1 MKTKD
6 AITRAPASAV
16 ETPRPAASFRP
27 PGDPLEPLVERLR
40 SHPRIDAGA
49 FLVVNSEH
57 ARVEPKAV
65 WAVSPLI
72 NQAAIT
78 GLDGPY
84 GELPGIVEAVM
95 GRPRSL
101 FLPVLEGWESAPA
114 LRHRLQLCDGGGV
127 TAWELLRRASVIGA
141 PVRTRHGRDVGVLIA
156 ASTDPER
163 PLLRADVATLE
174 ALADVAALATEHL
187 ELLEADAVRTRD
199 GHLLRRA
206 AQTSGES
213 LDAREIESVA
223 VVHARGL
230 VRADYTQ
237 LTRFSGES
245 RALAAANAGAPVTP
259 ETAGLTAGALAEVA
273 RSRSPLR
280 REGVTPSAH
289 VPVVVGPHL
298 YGVLSA
304 VRAVGAPFEAHDLE
318 LLESLARISA
328 AALANALAF
337 EREHRIASALANGF
351 VPESLPAVPGYEVG
365 LLSEPADGQPAGGD
379 VYGAWALPGGE
390 VAVLVGDVSGKGMEK
405 AALSA
410 MARFFIE
417 ARSWEA
423 AGPAG
428 ALQRAGAMLHDRL
441 PADSFVTAFLGFI
454 GHDGIRYANA
464 GHLSPLHVSAAG
476 QVGEVEG
483 GGLPLGVARE
493 TRYDEHTLLLDPGDM
508 VLGFTDGLI
517 EARSAGELFG
527 TDRLREALGRAA
539 RAGLGAQE
547 IVRSLHGEVR
557 EWAGGLSD
565 DAIAI
570 ALRHRPGG
578 AAPHAG

>member
-1 MKTKD
+1 MRPTD
-6 AITRAPASAV
+6 AITEAV
-16 ETPRPAASFRP
+16 PAAEIPRSAAAFRP

-40 SHPRIDAGA
+40 AHSRIDAGA
-49 FLVVNSEH
+49 FLVVDTERS
-57 ARVEPKAV
+57 RVEPGAV

-72 NQAAIT
+72 EQAAIAS
-78 GLDGPY
+78 LDRPY

-101 FLPVLEGWESAPA
+101 FLPVLEAWESAPA
-114 LRHRLQLCDGGGV
+114 LRERLQLRDGGGV

-213 LDAREIESVA
+213 LDTREIELVA

-230 VRADYTQ
+230 VRADYAQ

-245 RALAAANAGAPVTP
+245 RALAAANAGTPVSP

-273 RSRSPLR
+273 RSRAPLHR
-280 REGVTPSAH
+280 DGATPSAH
-289 VPVVVGPHL
+289 VPVVLGPHL
-298 YGVLSA
+298 YGLLSA
-304 VRAVGAPFEAHDLE
+304 VRAAGEPFDAHDIE

-337 EREHRIASALANGF
+337 EREHRISSALARGF

-365 LLSEPADGQPAGGD
+365 VLSEPADGQPAGGD
-379 VYGAWALPGGE
+379 VYGAWELPGGE
-390 VAVLVGDVSGKGMEK
+390 IAVLVGDVSGKGIEK

-423 AGPAG
+423 CGPAG

-441 PADSFVTAFLGFI
+441 PPDSFVTAFLGFL
-454 GHDGIRYANA
+454 GRGGIRYANA
-464 GHLSPLHVSAAG
+464 GHLSPLLVRAG
-476 QVGEVEG
+476 GQIGEVEG
-483 GGLPLGVARE
+483 RGLPLGVARE
-493 TRYDEHTLLLDPGDM
+493 TRYDERTLRLDPGDL

-517 EARSAGELFG
+517 EARRGGELFG
-527 TDRLREALGRAA
+527 SDRLSEALGRAA
-539 RAGLGAQE
+539 RAGLGAHE
-547 IVRSLHGEVR
+547 IVRGLHGEVR

-570 ALRHRPGG
+570 ALRHRPDDS
-578 AAPHAG
+578 APRAG